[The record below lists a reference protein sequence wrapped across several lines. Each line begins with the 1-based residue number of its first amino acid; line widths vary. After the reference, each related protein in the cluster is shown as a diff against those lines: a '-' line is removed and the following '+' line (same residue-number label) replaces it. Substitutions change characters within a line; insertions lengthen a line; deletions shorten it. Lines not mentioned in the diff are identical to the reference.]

1 MTGFP
6 QRIIKCII
14 LKRLDFHKTIKR
26 EEGTKK
32 SKKTKQLIEFARHI
46 DCDKEKIKG
55 ITWIIQGKKD
65 TLS

>member
-1 MTGFP
+1 MYYLEKIGFSHDYQTGGGA
-6 QRIIKCII
+6 K
-14 LKRLDFHKTIKR
+14 
-26 EEGTKK
+26 E